1 MVQQASQKDVFPREI
16 AAYLDVALYVLEA
29 RAPYTTFHLER
40 QLGGDALYVLNKADL
55 ADTTETNRWLAH
67 LRGSGLA
74 AVDAASNKQSAL
86 SAVGGMLA
94 EVWRRKRE
102 TRARRGIRDTVLRVV
117 VLGVPN
123 TGKSTVINQL
133 IGRKRARTG
142 NRPGI
147 TRGHQW
153 VRITEGIDLLDT
165 PGIVRD
171 YSRSKKGKPHMLAL
185 GLTPPEHN
193 LLEQALGSVFAQLR
207 GNGWKKLCKLYGLE
221 AEGLEQ
227 CAAWEIVHKVG
238 HRLKGGKMGDALE
251 DDMGCKILADF
262 QRGRFG
268 RVTLEPVAEYSA
280 QLDELL
286 MRLREAEKA
295 DGRQRGR

>member
-29 RAPYTTFHLER
+29 RAPYTTFHLEGH
-40 QLGGDALYVLNKADL
+40 LGGSAVYVLNKADL
-55 ADTTETNRWLAH
+55 ADATETNRWLAH
-67 LRGSGLA
+67 LRGLGLA
-74 AVDAASNKQSAL
+74 AVDAAANRQSAL
-86 SAVGGMLA
+86 PAVGGMLA
-94 EVWRRKRE
+94 EAWRRKHK
-102 TRARRGIRDTVLRVV
+102 TRTQRGIRDTVLRVV

-153 VRITEGIDLLDT
+153 VRIAEGIDLLDT

-171 YSRSKKGKPHMLAL
+171 YTRFRKGKPHMLAL

-193 LLEQALGSVFAQLR
+193 LLEPALGSVLAQLR
-207 GNGWKKLCKLYGLE
+207 GSGWKKLCKLYGLE
-221 AEGLEQ
+221 DDGLGQ
-227 CAAWEIVHKVG
+227 CVPWEVVHQVG
-238 HRLKGGKMGDALE
+238 HRLKGGKMSDALL
-251 DDMGCKILADF
+251 DDIGSKILADF

-268 RVTLEPVAEYSA
+268 RVTLEPVAEYGP
-280 QLDELL
+280 QLDELFE
-286 MRLREAEKA
+286 RLRVVESAE
-295 DGRQRGR
+295 GRHRKR